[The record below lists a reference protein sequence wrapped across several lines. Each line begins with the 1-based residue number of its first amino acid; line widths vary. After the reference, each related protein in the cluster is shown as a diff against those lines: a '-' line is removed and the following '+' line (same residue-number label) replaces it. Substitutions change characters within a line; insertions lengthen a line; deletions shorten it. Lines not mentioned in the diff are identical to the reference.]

1 MTMPES
7 GHSFAEAAAPRAFRK
22 GNQPIRVLVIDDSP
36 IDRDLFRRLLLE
48 RNGARP
54 FECIEGDRGRAGLEQ
69 FRRVRPSCVLL
80 DLNLPDI
87 DGLEL
92 LRSISGEPGAA
103 PVIVIT
109 AHGSESLA
117 VQAMKAGASDYVVKG
132 SVTGESLAHVIE
144 NALEKRALQRE
155 LERQRIALEQRN
167 VELESALERERD
179 ARRAVEQ
186 SESRYR
192 TLAEAMPQVVWTAEA
207 GGWDYVNERWTRL
220 TGAPGGSAF
229 GRGWLAFVVP
239 EDRLRVEEAWNTAVR
254 GETALEL
261 ECRIVAVDGT
271 QRAQL
276 MRALPLVQGK
286 LVWKWLGTF
295 TDVENQRRAE
305 HMLHHRQKLESVGI
319 LAGGV
324 AHDFNNLL
332 VGIIGGVSYALDV
345 LPPEHEVRPIL
356 EAAFRSGERAADLT
370 RQLLA
375 YAGKGHFQVED
386 VDLARNLKATWE
398 LIQASL
404 PRSVDLK
411 TSIPKDLPLIHT
423 DPSQLQQIIM
433 NLILNA
439 SEAIPPERQGIIT
452 ISAGTERLDAP
463 RSTWSGDIA
472 PGVYVSLEV
481 SDNGNGIHPSL
492 LNKIFDPFFTTK
504 FTGRGLGLAAVLG
517 IVRSNKGSI
526 EVKSTPGAGTTFR
539 VLLGAGIGAGA
550 ASSASNP
557 APRAHPVKGRIL
569 VVDDEPV
576 VRDTAKAVLEREGH
590 EVDVVSSGREAL
602 ELLTALPY
610 FSLVLLDF
618 SMPELSGKQT
628 LEAIRNRYPHL
639 PVIICSGFSDSE
651 VRTKFE
657 GFPVSGFLQ
666 KPFHSH
672 TLAERVAQILSPE

>member
-1 MTMPES
+1 MPEP
-7 GHSFAEAAAPRAFRK
+7 GHSFAQTAVTKAHRR
-22 GNQPIRVLVIDDSP
+22 GNQPIRVLVIDDSS

-48 RNGARP
+48 RTGARP
-54 FECIEGDRGRAGLEQ
+54 FECVEGDRGRAGLEQ

-92 LRSISGEPGAA
+92 LRSITGEPGAA

-117 VQAMKAGASDYVVKG
+117 VEAMKAGASDYVVKG
-132 SVTGESLAHVIE
+132 SVTGEGLAHVIE

-186 SESRYR
+186 SELRYR

-220 TGAPGGSAF
+220 TGAPARSAF
-229 GRGWLAFVVP
+229 GWGWLHFVLA
-239 EDRLRVEEAWNTAVR
+239 EDRLRVEEAWNAAVR
-254 GETALEL
+254 AETALEL
-261 ECRIVAVDGT
+261 ECRIVAEDGT
-271 QRAQL
+271 PRAQL
-276 MRALPLVQGK
+276 MRSLPLVQDG

-305 HMLHHRQKLESVGI
+305 HLLHHRQKLESVGI

-345 LPPEHEVRPIL
+345 LPSDHEVRPIL

-375 YAGKGHFQVED
+375 YAGKGHFQVEN

-404 PRSVDLK
+404 PRSVELK

-452 ISAGTERLDAP
+452 ITAATERLDSP
-463 RSTWSGDIA
+463 RSTWSGDVA
-472 PGVYVSLEV
+472 AGVYVSLDV
-481 SDNGNGIHPSL
+481 TDNGNGIHPSL

-526 EVKSTPGAGTTFR
+526 EVKSTPGAGTAFR
-539 VLLGAGIGAGA
+539 VLLRAGTGAGA
-550 ASSASNP
+550 PSSASSQ

-569 VVDDEPV
+569 VVDDESI
-576 VRDTAKAVLEREGH
+576 VRDTAEAVLQHEGH
-590 EVDVVSSGREAL
+590 EVEVASSGREAL
-602 ELLTALPY
+602 ELLTALPD
-610 FSLVLLDF
+610 FALVLLDF

-628 LEAIRNRYPHL
+628 FEAIRNRYPHL
-639 PVIICSGFSDSE
+639 PVIICSGFSDSD

-657 GFPVSGFLQ
+657 GFPVTGFLQ
-666 KPFHSH
+666 KPFDAH
-672 TLAERVAQILSPE
+672 TLTERVAQILNPD